1 MVLVQRHSLLP
12 AATLLLAGACCAQV
26 PSIVEHGTEVVLGR
40 YSTQSAEPPPD
51 AAEPLDVVAQLSFPR
66 ATVRTVGDA
75 LQHTLLRTGYTL
87 VEASDLAL
95 EARRFLELPLPE
107 SQREVGPYRVTKV
120 IDVLLGSTWRWHR
133 DPLRR
138 RLWFTVAPAYAA
150 LVQPPSPLAPLPA
163 APAAAAVAVVAVPAT
178 PIAKLTPVM
187 AATPPRSEPYQR
199 EFP

>member
-1 MVLVQRHSLLP
+1 MLSVLHHSSLS
-12 AATLLLAGACCAQV
+12 AAALLLAGACCAQT

-40 YSTQSAEPPPD
+40 YSTQSAEPPLD
-51 AAEPLDVVAQLSFPR
+51 AGEPLDVVAQLNFPR

-75 LQHTLLRTGYTL
+75 MQHTLLRTGYTL
-87 VEASDLAL
+87 VDASELAS
-95 EARRFLELPLPE
+95 EARLFLELPLPE
-107 SQREVGPYRVTKV
+107 SQREIGPYRVTKV

-150 LVQPPSPLAPLPA
+150 LVQPPSPLAPVPA
-163 APAAAAVAVVAVPAT
+163 ATAVPAVAIVAVPLP
-178 PIAKLTPVM
+178 PIAQPAPVM
-187 AATPPRSEPYQR
+187 AATLPRSEPYQR